1 MNASKTL
8 KLELVKTCCRIEELN
23 EIIDS
28 SNSELKAQKEKLI
41 KIMDMLKI
49 DEYSLPLSSGSE
61 QSDEITNARFCITTR
76 TKINYDIPKL
86 KEKLDKSILNKIVH
100 KKIEIVD
107 FETFKEIMKKFD
119 VPFKKVKKTLSIEE
133 KVDTPSF
140 EDQFKKGNIELEE
153 IADCYLIQKS
163 RYVRIQ
169 KSR

>member
-49 DEYSLPLSSGSE
+49 NEYSLPLSSGSE
-61 QSDEITNARFCITTR
+61 QSDEIINARFCITTR
-76 TKINYDIPKL
+76 TKINYDISKL
-86 KEKLDKSILNKIVH
+86 KEKLDKSILNKIVR

-107 FETFKEIMKKFD
+107 FETFKEIMKNFD
-119 VPFKKVKKTLSIEE
+119 VP
-133 KVDTPSF
+133 
-140 EDQFKKGNIELEE
+140 KKGYGKWQ
-153 IADCYLIQKS
+153 A
-163 RYVRIQ
+163 
-169 KSR
+169 